1 MEADDNLGAVIG
13 QDDDRDD
20 VLELTE
26 LFQEQLDQLMNSTLN
41 IAKARLRRQHNERQL
56 ALTQICYNALLH
68 KTGKETYPTDN
79 RTVCSSDNTNT
90 GNNESVPRWKSCAL
104 VVTLV
109 RGL

>member
-41 IAKARLRRQHNERQL
+41 IAKARLGRQHYDDGN
-56 ALTQICYNALLH
+56 LH
-68 KTGKETYPTDN
+68 
-79 RTVCSSDNTNT
+79 
-90 GNNESVPRWKSCAL
+90 
-104 VVTLV
+104 
-109 RGL
+109 